1 MYSLFGYKP
10 VNTTNLIKQYI
21 RTNRNTPSASQ
32 EARDSILKT
41 MLFNNESKGNIE
53 PLSHSIM
60 HNGKER
66 RPITGVAKINQG
78 SYGAFPSA
86 HVSYIASSPRKSQL
100 SRQTAVMDL
109 GDNLYDKL
117 GDTGVFDLTANT
129 HATNNLYKKYLN
141 TDAIGQ
147 GTGMGLKRV
156 IRKRQRNN

>member
-53 PLSHSIM
+53 ALSHPIM
-60 HNGKER
+60 YKGKER
-66 RPITGVAKINQG
+66 RPITGVTKIHQG
-78 SYGAFPSA
+78 NYGVFPSA
-86 HVSYIASSPRKSQL
+86 HVSYVASSPRKSRL
-100 SRQTAVMDL
+100 SRQSAVMDL

-129 HATNNLYKKYLN
+129 HATNNLYKKHLG
-141 TDAIGQ
+141 TDPIGQ
-147 GTGMGLKRV
+147 GTGRGLKRA
-156 IRKRQRNN
+156 IRQRERNN